1 MGGRSSS
8 SAKSASSKAF
18 DTSKFLG
25 VKSWFLNK
33 TLTQSERYA
42 WSTGDGPYISKETE
56 KAVLIKNKTDF
67 GTISFWAPKSTLL
80 TDNDLIK
87 KSNVLKKG
95 LNYNE
100 QLVNF
105 AKSNGVKN
113 VRKGMKTKTLI
124 QKIRDSGLDVP
135 KRD

>member
-1 MGGRSSS
+1 ML
-8 SAKSASSKAF
+8 KVI
-18 DTSKFLG
+18 FLD
-25 VKSWFLNK
+25 K
-33 TLTQSERYA
+33 TLTQGERYA

-67 GTISFWAPKSTLL
+67 GTISFWAPKSALL

-87 KSNVLKKG
+87 KSNIIKKG

-113 VRKGMKTKTLI
+113 VRKGMKTNTLI